1 MLKIH
6 GQLGRS
12 LRYQSAIGTERT
24 MGHFDDSVKDL
35 AGPPSLV
42 SREALS
48 VREVNARRLPT
59 TRQLMARI
67 DPTTNSIVGYFSD
80 DAD

>member
-48 VREVNARRLPT
+48 VRVVNARKLPT

-67 DPTTNSIVGYFSD
+67 DPATNSIVGYFSD